1 MFRPAWL
8 EINLDNLS
16 DNFKKIKKIV
26 SPSVKV
32 LVCVKKDAYGHG
44 MIPVAKRLV
53 KEGVDYLGVA
63 DIDEAIKLRKE
74 KINKPILVMGA
85 VLPKD
90 VEPFFKYDLVASIS
104 NWDLAYALEKKAK
117 YFNKK
122 IKVHIKVDTGMG
134 RLGVLY
140 TEAYNFIKRL
150 TQLKFLE
157 LEGVFS
163 HFPLAETD
171 PKFTLKQIERLK
183 ELKQKLFNSKIN
195 IPLYHCANSAGTL
208 LYKESHLDMVRP
220 GLVIYG
226 MYPKDIPNIKFK
238 PVMSLKA
245 RIVLVKRLPKNFGI
259 SYGHTY
265 YTKKDTNIAVIPVGY
280 GDGYFRK
287 FSNKAFVLIRGR
299 RFRIAGRI
307 CMDQFMVDVGNLNL
321 KIGEEVVL
329 LGRQKK
335 EIILAEELA
344 SLSKT
349 IPYEITT
356 SLGMHLPRIYLS
368 KI

>member
-1 MFRPAWL
+1 
-8 EINLDNLS
+8 
-16 DNFKKIKKIV
+16 
-26 SPSVKV
+26 
-32 LVCVKKDAYGHG
+32 
-44 MIPVAKRLV
+44 
-53 KEGVDYLGVA
+53 
-63 DIDEAIKLRKE
+63 
-74 KINKPILVMGA
+74 
-85 VLPKD
+85 
-90 VEPFFKYDLVASIS
+90 
-104 NWDLAYALEKKAK
+104 
-117 YFNKK
+117 
-122 IKVHIKVDTGMG
+122 
-134 RLGVLY
+134 
-140 TEAYNFIKRL
+140 
-150 TQLKFLE
+150 
-157 LEGVFS
+157 
-163 HFPLAETD
+163 
-171 PKFTLKQIERLK
+171 
-183 ELKQKLFNSKIN
+183 
-195 IPLYHCANSAGTL
+195 
-208 LYKESHLDMVRP
+208 MVRP